1 MRQSAAEEVG
11 QVCSLLGLTGSER
24 ILDMPCGIGR
34 HTLELARRG
43 HMVTAVDRTAGYL
56 SELERSAAAAGVDAR
71 IETVQGDMREFRRD
85 GAFDAAINLYTSF
98 GYFEDAADDRRVIDG
113 YFASLR
119 PGGRIILEMVGREV
133 LAKRFRASDWH
144 EEPDGTIVLEQR
156 ALRGDWGWI
165 DNRWLV
171 IRGTERYEIKFG
183 HRLYGATDLRALLEA
198 AGFGEIRT
206 LGSLG
211 GIPYDQEAQRLVVIG
226 RKP

>member
-11 QVCSLLGLTGSER
+11 QVCSLLGLKGGER

-43 HMVTAVDRTAGYL
+43 HMITAVDRTAGYL
-56 SELERSAAAAGVDAR
+56 DELKRLAAAAGVGGQ

-85 GAFDAAINLYTSF
+85 GAFDAGINLYTSF
-98 GYFEDAADDRRVIDG
+98 GYFEDPEDDRRVMDG
-113 YFASLR
+113 FFASLR
-119 PGGRIILEMVGREV
+119 PGGQIILEMVGREA

-165 DNRWLV
+165 DNRWVV

-211 GIPYDQEAQRLVVIG
+211 GIPYDQDAQRLVVIG